1 MFMTA
6 RLKDGVADARGVIGH
21 AVSENLLEWRAC
33 PPVTEPGEFGHM
45 EVPQLVQIDK
55 RYYLLFTVGHAQYSR
70 ARKARGV
77 KLQTGTHYLVADN
90 PLGPFRYLSDDF
102 LSGDECGSLYSGKL
116 IQDARGAWQFLAFRN
131 SDGRNFI
138 GELADPFPVSI
149 LADGRLMLGE
159 S

>member
-1 MFMTA
+1 
-6 RLKDGVADARGVIGH
+6 
-21 AVSENLLEWRAC
+21 
-33 PPVTEPGEFGHM
+33 M